1 MKKTRYKL
9 LFRLVFVP
17 LIFVS
22 CTEVEPNLT
31 TAINN
36 NIADAAF
43 NHINSVADT
52 ELGYFENQYYIN
64 EPNSFLIEEH
74 DTCPSI
80 TLSFSSDSSYI
91 DSLWIDYGD
100 EGAEWKER
108 TKTGNILITQNGKR
122 NEIGTIT
129 KVELINFTIDYYSI
143 SGTQNIERSEVE
155 INSGNWIGTDHV
167 QVIEAVIKNIHQTN
181 EFIWNSDRI
190 RQGNV
195 ENGEL
200 VVCIEG
206 NMNGINT
213 KGFEYAITTRTPLKY
228 KLSCPRIVSGVLN
241 VYDESGVNS
250 QTIDY
255 GDGICD
261 FKATVANEY
270 DTFEIT
276 LW

>member
-100 EGAEWKER
+100 EGYEWKER
-108 TKTGNILITQNGKR
+108 TKTGGILITQNGKR

-190 RQGNV
+190 RQANL

>member
-9 LFRLVFVP
+9 LFQLVFVP

-64 EPNSFLIEEH
+64 NPNSFLIEEH

-100 EGAEWKER
+100 EGYEWKER
-108 TKTGNILITQNGKR
+108 TKTGGILITQNGKR

-129 KVELINFTIDYYSI
+129 KVELINFTIDDYSI
-143 SGTQNIERSEVE
+143 SGTQNIERSEIE

-190 RQGNV
+190 RQVNV

-213 KGFEYAITTRTPLKY
+213 KGFEYAITTSTPLKY

-241 VYDESGVNS
+241 VYDESGINS

-255 GDGICD
+255 GDGTCD
-261 FKATVANEY
+261 FKATVANEH